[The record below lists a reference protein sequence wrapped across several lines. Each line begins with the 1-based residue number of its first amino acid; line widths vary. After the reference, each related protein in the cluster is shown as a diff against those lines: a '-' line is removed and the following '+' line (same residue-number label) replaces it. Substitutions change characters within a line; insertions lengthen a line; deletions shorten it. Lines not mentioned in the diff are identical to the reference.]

1 MPRRNRTRR
10 GRSDPP
16 RPVGPTTGFQR
27 TESGPDGEWIVR
39 HIAGAQTTKMYR
51 CPGCDHEIRPGTPH
65 VVAWPAEE
73 DGSVEDRRH
82 WHSGCWQA
90 RGRRGPTRRR

>member
-1 MPRRNRTRR
+1 MPRRNR
-10 GRSDPP
+10 P
-16 RPVGPTTGFQR
+16 RPDAEARPLGGAANQR
-27 TESGPDGEWIVR
+27 VESGPDGDWLVR
-39 HIAGAQTTKMYR
+39 SIPGAQATKFYR

-73 DGSVEDRRH
+73 FGTVEDRRH
-82 WHSGCWQA
+82 WHPGCWSA